1 MCLKE
6 VQTVTEHEARAVIQ
20 AGVSAEAAHPFSVV
34 LPVTCVEPQDTP
46 LGSLLMFHD
55 PTY

>member
-6 VQTVTEHEARAVIQ
+6 VQTVTEHEARAAIQ